1 MAAVGAG
8 VAADPARSTHDTSG
22 RLKAVARRFDSLPR
36 FVLRVAAWLPL
47 TFALWYLASPLL
59 VWPVALLA
67 EVFARNAFDWVKNVE
82 QTGALITFV
91 TSIKPAVAGDA
102 AAKAVVS
109 VESNALL
116 FSFGLPMLAA
126 LILAAR
132 EPHRMRMLLIGFA
145 VLVPFQTFSVVA
157 DFLKNV
163 AILAG
168 PAVSSQT
175 GFNAFQREVIAFC
188 YQFGTLILPT
198 VAPAIVWVL
207 MHRRLL
213 ERLSGRDTS

>member
-1 MAAVGAG
+1 MRV
-8 VAADPARSTHDTSG
+8 DS
-22 RLKAVARRFDSLPR
+22 DSLPR
-36 FVLRVAAWLPL
+36 FVLRVVAWLPL
-47 TFALWYLASPLL
+47 TFAVWYLAAPLL

-67 EVFARNAFDWVKNVE
+67 ELFTRSTFDWVKSVE
-82 QTGALITFV
+82 QMGPLITFV
-91 TSIKPAVAGDA
+91 TSLKPAEGSNPAGV
-102 AAKAVVS
+102 KAVVS
-109 VESNALL
+109 VESNVLL

-132 EPHRMRMLLIGFA
+132 EPRRVRLLLLGFV
-145 VLVPFQTFSVVA
+145 VLLPFQTFSVVA

-163 AILAG
+163 AILAP

-175 GFNAFQREVIAFC
+175 GINAFQREVIAFC

-207 MHRRLL
+207 MHRRFL
-213 ERLSGRDTS
+213 EKLSGREKR

>member
-1 MAAVGAG
+1 MR
-8 VAADPARSTHDTSG
+8 ADS
-22 RLKAVARRFDSLPR
+22 DSLPR
-36 FVLRVAAWLPL
+36 FVLRVVAWLPL
-47 TFALWYLASPLL
+47 TFAVWYLAAPLL

-67 EVFARNAFDWVKNVE
+67 ELFTRSTFDWVKSVE
-82 QTGALITFV
+82 QMGPLITFV
-91 TSIKPAVAGDA
+91 TSLKPAEGADPAGV
-102 AAKAVVS
+102 KAVVS
-109 VESNALL
+109 VESNVLL

-132 EPHRMRMLLIGFA
+132 EPHRMRMLLIGFV
-145 VLVPFQTFSVVA
+145 VLLPFQTFSVVA

-163 AILAG
+163 AILAP

-175 GFNAFQREVIAFC
+175 GINAFQREVIAFC

-207 MHRRLL
+207 MHRSFL
-213 ERLSGRDTS
+213 EELSGRDKH

>member
-1 MAAVGAG
+1 MR
-8 VAADPARSTHDTSG
+8 ADS
-22 RLKAVARRFDSLPR
+22 DSLAR
-36 FVLRVAAWLPL
+36 FVLRVVAWLPL
-47 TFALWYLASPLL
+47 TFAVWYLAAPLL
-59 VWPVALLA
+59 VWPVELLA
-67 EVFARNAFDWVKNVE
+67 ELVTRSAFDWVKSVE
-82 QTGALITFV
+82 QTGPLLTFV
-91 TSIKPAVAGDA
+91 TSLKPAEASSTGV
-102 AAKAVVS
+102 KAVVS

-132 EPHRMRMLLIGFA
+132 EPLRMRMLLIGYL
-145 VLVPFQTFSVVA
+145 VLLPFQTFSVVA

-168 PAVSSQT
+168 PAISSQT
-175 GFNAFQREVIAFC
+175 GINAFQREVIAFC

-207 MHRRLL
+207 MHRRFL
-213 ERLSGRDTS
+213 EKLSGRDKP

>member
-1 MAAVGAG
+1 ML
-8 VAADPARSTHDTSG
+8 ADS
-22 RLKAVARRFDSLPR
+22 DSLPR
-36 FVLRVAAWLPL
+36 FVLRVIAWLPL
-47 TFALWYLASPLL
+47 TFAVWYLAAPLL

-67 EVFARNAFDWVKNVE
+67 ELFTRNTFDWVKSVE
-82 QTGALITFV
+82 QIGPLITFV
-91 TSIKPAVAGDA
+91 TSLKPVEGANPAGV
-102 AAKAVVS
+102 KAVVS
-109 VESNALL
+109 VESNVLL

-132 EPHRMRMLLIGFA
+132 EPHRVRMLLIGFV
-145 VLVPFQTFSVVA
+145 VLLPFQTFSVVA

-175 GFNAFQREVIAFC
+175 SFNAFQREVIAFC

-207 MHRRLL
+207 MHRRFL
-213 ERLSGRDTS
+213 EKLSGRDKR

>member
-1 MAAVGAG
+1 ML
-8 VAADPARSTHDTSG
+8 ADS
-22 RLKAVARRFDSLPR
+22 DSLPR
-36 FVLRVAAWLPL
+36 FVLRVVAWLPL
-47 TFALWYLASPLL
+47 TFAVWYLAAPLL

-67 EVFARNAFDWVKNVE
+67 ELFTRSTFDWVKSVE
-82 QTGALITFV
+82 QIGPLITFV
-91 TSIKPAVAGDA
+91 TSLKPAEGANPAGV
-102 AAKAVVS
+102 KAVVS
-109 VESNALL
+109 VESNVLL

-132 EPHRMRMLLIGFA
+132 EPHRVRMLLIGFV
-145 VLVPFQTFSVVA
+145 VLLPFQTFSVVA

-163 AILAG
+163 AILAP

-175 GFNAFQREVIAFC
+175 GINAFQREVIAFC

-207 MHRRLL
+207 MHRRFL
-213 ERLSGRDTS
+213 ERLSGRDKR